1 MMNRDELNEIYRE
14 LENRMHKIIAP
25 FTSLHKGLCIEKSN
39 SGLLQ
44 GVWRFTITIT

>member
-14 LENRMHKIIAP
+14 LENRMHKIIVL

-39 SGLLQ
+39 SGLL
-44 GVWRFTITIT
+44 